1 LSSEELRGLDAAHYL
16 EASTIVSKTKQSVV
30 LQLVR
35 SANRGTEL
43 FRKEVLELCARK
55 NRGLAVKDAAMSIRN
70 SDFRQQDFL
79 SQGFQSF
86 SVSIYTQ
93 VSQKHRI
100 SKKKAKKHRKEEEGV
115 GEEGEGEEASLPVAH
130 KSRLAPSK

>member
-1 LSSEELRGLDAAHYL
+1 
-16 EASTIVSKTKQSVV
+16 
-30 LQLVR
+30 
-35 SANRGTEL
+35 
-43 FRKEVLELCARK
+43 LELCARK
-55 NRGLAVKDAAMSIRN
+55 NRGLAVKEDAAMSIRN

-86 SVSIYTQ
+86 SVSIYTH

-100 SKKKAKKHRKEEEGV
+100 SKKKAKKHRKEEG
-115 GEEGEGEEASLPVAH
+115 GEEESSLPVAH